1 MNKKKNIRFFAGVLL
16 VFQLFCVFSC
26 KKSELPEKKSNF
38 VTDHAQCKVEI
49 PRKIKKIV
57 VCDIF
62 PLPSVLCFF
71 YGLSENIVGIA
82 PSSMMAA
89 KQSLLGKMY
98 PQILNAKTDFLQ
110 GNNLNLE
117 ELVLLNPDIVFYS
130 ATNGRLG
137 QVLTEKGFTAVG
149 ISASNW
155 EYNTIETLENWL
167 ILLDKIFT
175 SSESSKK
182 AKAFVEFSKKITDL
196 VNARVSKIP
205 FEQRKNVFILF
216 QYSPTAIVTAG
227 KHSFGNY
234 IINQCGGINVA
245 ASLLGETSSRT
256 SMEQIYSWN
265 PDAIFITNFTN
276 VQPDGLYKNLDGN
289 VDWSGI
295 KAVQEQ
301 CVYKMPMG
309 LYRTYT
315 AGVDAPLCILWFAKK
330 LYPSFFED
338 IDVEQ
343 WWQDYYEK
351 VGVR

>member
-1 MNKKKNIRFFAGVLL
+1 MNKKKSIRFFARFLL
-16 VFQLFCVFSC
+16 AFQIFCVFSC
-26 KKSELPEKKSNF
+26 KKTAIAEKKSNF
-38 VTDHAQCKVEI
+38 VIDHAQLKVEI
-49 PRKIKKIV
+49 PSEVKRIV

-71 YGLSENIVGIA
+71 YGLSENIVGMA
-82 PSSMMAA
+82 PSSMVAA
-89 KQSLLGKMY
+89 KQSELSKMY
-98 PQILNAKTDFLQ
+98 PKILNAKTDFLQ

-117 ELVLLNPDIVFYS
+117 ELALLEPDIVFYS

-137 QVLTEKGFTAVG
+137 QILTEKGFTAVG

-167 ILLDKIFT
+167 ILLDKIFG
-175 SSESSKK
+175 SNKSSKK
-182 AKAFVEFSKKITDL
+182 SEIFSQFSKKITNL
-196 VNARVSKIP
+196 VDERVSKIP
-205 FEQRKNVFILF
+205 FEQKKKVFILF
-216 QYSPTAIVTAG
+216 QYSPSAIVTAG
-227 KHSFGNY
+227 NRSFGNY
-234 IINQCGGINVA
+234 IINRCGGINVA
-245 ASLLGETSSRT
+245 TSLLGETSSKT

-276 VQPDGLYKNLDGN
+276 VQSSDLYKNIDGIF
-289 VDWSGI
+289 DWSGI

-301 CVYKMPMG
+301 CVYKMSMG

-330 LYPSFFED
+330 LYPSVFED
-338 IDVEQ
+338 IDVGQ